1 MIEKN
6 TAGVFNAAFFPWPFD
21 MSVLRNTLRRDG
33 DKSVHVYI
41 ARRQYNGNHEGI
53 NVCQKRYQES
63 RPTQT
68 LAVILTLKT
77 EVQTKIIT
85 LDQLNFVSLAFQ
97 QNNIHTHSEKRGFE
111 KLKKEENNA
120 M

>member
-1 MIEKN
+1 MEKN
-6 TAGVFNAAFFPWPFD
+6 TAGVAAFFPWPFD
-21 MSVLRNTLRRDG
+21 MSELRNTLRRDG

-68 LAVILTLKT
+68 LKHFFNFENRSSNQDYYFGPIEFFFTGLP
-77 EVQTKIIT
+77 TK
-85 LDQLNFVSLAFQ
+85 Q
-97 QNNIHTHSEKRGFE
+97 HS
-111 KLKKEENNA
+111 NTQ
-120 M
+120 